1 MFEDYKHCLEATQ
14 FENKINQPEKDEVD
28 NLRKNHKTIIK
39 LINIKITA
47 KIQRRETMCLLKKLT
62 DCIEC

>member
-14 FENKINQPEKDEVD
+14 FENKINQPEQDEVD

-47 KIQRRETMCLLKKLT
+47 KI
-62 DCIEC
+62 